1 MLKRHTPERCA
12 DALLRRHLT
21 KRQAADLD
29 RYGLFEETGKSGQPY
44 TILMRHAYA
53 GVSGRCITVQGV
65 GVLPAAD
72 QALALLLFI
81 RADEKGFLATASH
94 CGAVWP
100 RRPWFARPP
109 F

>member
-1 MLKRHTPERCA
+1 LLKRHAAERRA

-21 KRQAADLD
+21 KPQAAELD
-29 RYGLFEETGKSGQPY
+29 RYHQFTETGKSGQPY
-44 TILMRHAYA
+44 TILMRSPAYA

-65 GVLPAAD
+65 GALPAAD

-81 RADEKGFLATASH
+81 RADERGFLATASH

-100 RRPWFARPP
+100 RRSWFAR
-109 F
+109 